1 MASKKREVAFG
12 SLRCPLLPMFWVCCY
27 FNLCPSNYEVFGR
40 KPAVVLRWTFP
51 QRAIYRR
58 HLYRSEENLNR
69 RRDGRQ
75 SQDEFD
81 ARERGPT
88 PLPTLTNP
96 PAATPGVSRCNIWF
110 LILAPWLTSDSRGGS
125 VVVPWVL
132 LLAPMRCGLV
142 ACGCWRAG
150 GACHS

>member
-1 MASKKREVAFG
+1 M
-12 SLRCPLLPMFWVCCY
+12 
-27 FNLCPSNYEVFGR
+27 
-40 KPAVVLRWTFP
+40 VLRWTFP

-58 HLYRSEENLNR
+58 HLYRSGENLNR

-96 PAATPGVSRCNIWF
+96 PAATPGRRRVCTRSSRAVQ
-110 LILAPWLTSDSRGGS
+110 LAILYFNFN
-125 VVVPWVL
+125 
-132 LLAPMRCGLV
+132 
-142 ACGCWRAG
+142 
-150 GACHS
+150 